1 MGNNNP
7 DASVWV
13 YEYGE
18 AYDDLRPAFFI
29 DERIYSDP
37 DLAETVVESAE
48 AALTRAGII
57 YEVEVTSGKYAT
69 RPIGVP
75 TWEEFKQRHF
85 VEGVPLPVRPQPREL
100 ILPPSWQQMVRAVDE
115 AYASFRAELIELLTA
130 AFPDRELSVS
140 WDRGP
145 LRRSPGSVDWSEESF
160 GFEITIDAS
169 IGDLPAEVAL
179 DRVSATLGQQGWQ
192 LADPV
197 EVRTGVAVRGSRGL
211 YTVYADARPL
221 RLSLVGKSPL
231 WRSPAD
237 PGSDFV
243 IEPR

>member
-1 MGNNNP
+1 MGDSDS

-29 DERIYSDP
+29 DERIYNDA

-48 AALTRAGII
+48 AALTRAGVI

-85 VEGVPLPVRPQPREL
+85 VEGVPLPVRPPPREQA
-100 ILPPSWQQMVRAVDE
+100 LPPSWQQMVRAVDE
-115 AYASFRAELIELLTA
+115 AYASFRAELIELQTT
-130 AFPDRELSVS
+130 AFPDREVAISL
-140 WDRGP
+140 DHGP
-145 LRRSPGSVDWSEESF
+145 LRRSRGSVDWSEERF
-160 GFEITIDAS
+160 GFEITIDAR

-179 DRVSATLGQQGWQ
+179 HRISAVLGQQGWQ

-231 WRSPAD
+231 WRSPAEPD
-237 PGSDFV
+237 SSYV